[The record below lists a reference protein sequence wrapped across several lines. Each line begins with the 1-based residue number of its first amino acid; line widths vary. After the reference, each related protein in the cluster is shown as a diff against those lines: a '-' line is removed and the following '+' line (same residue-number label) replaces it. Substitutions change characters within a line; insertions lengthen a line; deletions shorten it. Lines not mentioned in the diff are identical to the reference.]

1 MSEVS
6 RNADSFE
13 MSFELNSKS
22 KENRVHVPITLCLL
36 ILASYVCGGGALFS
50 IWEGWNYLD
59 GSYFCFVT
67 LSKSPLCKFSS
78 LANSSIQFTAGTIG
92 FGDLVPGTLETIKN
106 IGFKRGFIS
115 KPLVLFLI
123 YFLFFKFRCIRC
135 GKVWF
140 RRETGHL

>member
-67 LSKSPLCKFSS
+67 LSKPPLS
-78 LANSSIQFTAGTIG
+78 NSVHLLVIQFTAGTIG
-92 FGDLVPGTLETIKN
+92 FGDLVPGALETIQN
-106 IGFKRGFIS
+106 IGFKGGFIS
-115 KPLVLFLI
+115 KPPVLFFDL
-123 YFLFFKFRCIRC
+123 FLVF
-135 GKVWF
+135 
-140 RRETGHL
+140 